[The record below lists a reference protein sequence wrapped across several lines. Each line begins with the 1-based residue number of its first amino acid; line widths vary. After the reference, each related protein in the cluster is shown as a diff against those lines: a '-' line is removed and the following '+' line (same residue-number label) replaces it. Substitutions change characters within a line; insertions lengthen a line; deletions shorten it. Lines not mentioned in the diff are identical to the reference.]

1 MEIRI
6 MDKKND
12 VNYVVMD
19 QQEINKCRH
28 KAEKRWY
35 RRLVVLNFIFVI
47 GILVW
52 FMTETNQNKD
62 YFVELK
68 DTAMTCFNTID
79 QTTETSESATKKLQ
93 DKVDEFPDSLMMA
106 SVIVGLMIAFPF
118 ILNYMYAQ
126 FRSMSVRI
134 TEKNFPEIY
143 EIVEEYTQKLGLK
156 EAPAI
161 YLVQGNGILNAFAT
175 CIPFKQYIELYAD
188 LVEVAY
194 REHHDMESLRFI
206 IAHEIS
212 HIRYSHAKLH
222 YNYLI
227 LFANMIPILS
237 KIASRTREYSCD
249 RLAQKLSGSDGIE
262 AMMALTAG
270 IHLYKN
276 VDKADYIEN
285 AKKVKGFFVWCYNLG
300 ASHPVTSKRVLAL
313 EMKEGSG
320 KLY

>member
-1 MEIRI
+1 

-106 SVIVGLMIAFPF
+106 GVIVGLMIAFPF

-262 AMMALTAG
+262 A
-270 IHLYKN
+270 
-276 VDKADYIEN
+276 
-285 AKKVKGFFVWCYNLG
+285 
-300 ASHPVTSKRVLAL
+300 
-313 EMKEGSG
+313 
-320 KLY
+320 